1 MLPMLDPG
9 HDLPLGSGIAL
20 QLVSDEHTR
29 CAPLLLEELAEQA
42 FGGLLVTPALDEN
55 IENEPV
61 LVDGTPEPMFLPGD
75 VDDDLIEVPLVAT
88 ARGALTNAVGEFPAE
103 FKAPLP
109 DRLVRHRDAAG
120 GQHLLDHA
128 QAQREPKIQPH
139 RVADDFR
146 GVAIASVNRV
156 SSRRRHP
163 ARFPEQPG
171 SYQVCSRPN
180 LTVPYYLLC
189 REALNDEAV
198 ADWLRD
204 DHVNF
209 GLNSDDLLFGF
220 GCASRTTRLPNFVVA
235 QHASA
240 FMPTIVDGL
249 TGGAQPS

>member
-1 MLPMLDPG
+1 MRLANSRPNLRP
-9 HDLPLGSGIAL
+9 HCRIGS
-20 QLVSDEHTR
+20 
-29 CAPLLLEELAEQA
+29 C
-42 FGGLLVTPALDEN
+42 VTEMP
-55 IENEPV
+55 
-61 LVDGTPEPMFLPGD
+61 
-75 VDDDLIEVPLVAT
+75 
-88 ARGALTNAVGEFPAE
+88 R
-103 FKAPLP
+103 
-109 DRLVRHRDAAG
+109 AASISST
-120 GQHLLDHA
+120 HA

-204 DHVNF
+204 DHVN
-209 GLNSDDLLFGF
+209 
-220 GCASRTTRLPNFVVA
+220 
-235 QHASA
+235 
-240 FMPTIVDGL
+240 
-249 TGGAQPS
+249 